1 MTESGSPSDSVR
13 CGAALVGL
21 FILVATITAF
31 APGYAA
37 QPITL
42 KVEAT
47 HGLPGLHHS
56 ALSRF
61 LATHMAEV
69 GLADWRFVPAAGDA
83 SAPDRVEWTIRLN
96 PYAGGEVRNFVRT
109 LFSEQRLGVHRPVTR
124 TQVPT
129 SVGTRGPL
137 APAHAGRPAVPE
149 ARLDARPHRGTGS
162 SRCRCPQSSR
172 AALTVTVVDC
182 GNSSR

>member
-21 FILVATITAF
+21 FILAATITAF

-96 PYAGGEVRNFVRT
+96 PYEEKCAILCT
-109 LFSEQRLGVHRPVTR
+109 LCSTN
-124 TQVPT
+124 
-129 SVGTRGPL
+129 RGWVYT
-137 APAHAGRPAVPE
+137 AQSRS
-149 ARLDARPHRGTGS
+149 RRGST
-162 SRCRCPQSSR
+162 
-172 AALTVTVVDC
+172 
-182 GNSSR
+182 